1 MTIAAILARY
11 GLIAIF
17 IGAGVEGET
26 VVVTGGVLAHQ
37 GLVPLAG
44 AMAAAVLGSFTADQ
58 LLFLTGRRFRTHPR
72 VQAWMRRPAFARALA
87 AFERHPAG
95 FILAFRF
102 IYGFRTISPV
112 AIGTTSVAARTF
124 VILNAI
130 AAVIWGITF
139 SALGY
144 VFGQGITSLLDR
156 YRPDAVTVAIA
167 AAVVAGVVV
176 AVQWWRKR
184 RAGPAA

>member
-26 VVVTGGVLAHQ
+26 VVVTGGVMAHQ

-44 AMAAAVLGSFTADQ
+44 AMAVAVLGSFTADQ
-58 LLFLTGRRFRTHPR
+58 LLFLTGRRFRDHPR
-72 VQAWMRRPAFARALA
+72 VVRWMRKPAFARALT

-112 AIGTTSVAARTF
+112 AIGTTGVSARMFVTLNAVAAL
-124 VILNAI
+124 V
-130 AAVIWGITF
+130 WGTLF
-139 SALGY
+139 TTLGY
-144 VFGQGITSLLDR
+144 VFGQGITALLDR
-156 YRPDAVTVAIA
+156 YSPSVTTVGIA
-167 AAVVAGVVV
+167 AATVAALILG
-176 AVQWWRKR
+176 VQWWRKR
-184 RAGPAA
+184 RAA